1 MIYQEKQSVLFS
13 HARSLL
19 KKRVFHLGATHV
31 HGCLLDRASCPGS
44 NVRPFQDGC
53 ELLVFFLMMVGVVLE
68 RPP

>member
-1 MIYQEKQSVLFS
+1 
-13 HARSLL
+13 LL